1 MDGFL
6 TFCESN
12 TFSPASPLHGLV
24 VLCLVLHFLSFVL
37 ILKFIFSFPQV
48 CARTARL
55 LPVRADGNK
64 AAHAENRLRL
74 DVGGVP
80 GAVLPA

>member
-1 MDGFL
+1 M
-6 TFCESN
+6 
-12 TFSPASPLHGLV
+12 FSPAPPV
-24 VLCLVLHFLSFVL
+24 VCTF
-37 ILKFIFSFPQV
+37 LKFIFSFLQV

-55 LPVRADGNK
+55 LPIRADGNK